1 VHSFLESMPIMGASA
16 LGCLRWRQA
25 RELLGGARSRD
36 AWRLRWKKEPLPT
49 GYLAAIGACVVVA
62 VALPYGEEL
71 HRCIT
76 KANQR

>member
-1 VHSFLESMPIMGASA
+1 MHSFLEIDANHGRFGIGLLA
-16 LGCLRWRQA
+16 LAAGP
-25 RELLGGARSRD
+25 GARSRD

>member
-1 VHSFLESMPIMGASA
+1 MRG
-16 LGCLRWRQA
+16 GCA
-25 RELLGGARSRD
+25 G
-36 AWRLRWKKEPLPT
+36 KKEPLPT